1 MATLKD
7 HPDADGPRRSGWEP
21 SAPLDRSYADRVGLS
36 PLPDGVEALLLSIA
50 SA

>member
-1 MATLKD
+1 MARLKD
-7 HPDADGPRRSGWEP
+7 HPDAHGPRRSGWEP

-36 PLPDGVEALLLSIA
+36 PLPDGAEALLLSIA

>member
-7 HPDADGPRRSGWEP
+7 HPDAHGPRRSVGAER
-21 SAPLDRSYADRVGLS
+21 PLDRSYADRVGLS
-36 PLPDGVEALLLSIA
+36 PLPDGAEALLLSIA